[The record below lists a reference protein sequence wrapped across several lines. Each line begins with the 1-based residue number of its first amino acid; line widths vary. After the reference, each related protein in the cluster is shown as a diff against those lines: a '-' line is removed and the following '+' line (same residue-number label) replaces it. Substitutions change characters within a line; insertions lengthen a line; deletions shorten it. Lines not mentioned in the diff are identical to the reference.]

1 MDKNMLEEWKS
12 QEILTVYLHSTTQVP
27 LNIYH
32 VFHVDYFI
40 WIHLFW
46 SIYIFKMG
54 IDCILFNNQYLF
66 SCLSCL

>member
-1 MDKNMLEEWKS
+1 MDENMLEEWKS

-27 LNIYH
+27 LNIHH
-32 VFHVDYFI
+32 VFHVDYFS

-46 SIYIFKMG
+46 SIYIIKMG
-54 IDCILFNNQYLF
+54 INCILLNNQYLF